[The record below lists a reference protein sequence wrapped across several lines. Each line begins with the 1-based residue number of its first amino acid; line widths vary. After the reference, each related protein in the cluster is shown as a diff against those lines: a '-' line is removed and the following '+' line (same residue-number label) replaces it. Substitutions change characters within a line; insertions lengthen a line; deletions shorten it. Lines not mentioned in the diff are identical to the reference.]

1 MLRFQP
7 PGTEMEFVLNGH
19 GSQLDQDSTLG
30 QAVGTQRIG
39 VGGVGADSRYF
50 YGQAGPLKYTE
61 RDALQE
67 FLALCNRDP
76 GPNSCRNPYA
86 AAQLAKRI
94 ATRPL
99 DRRPYRGDYDRVG
112 NDVRDTYGAFAS
124 GQLPLFDDVQL

>member
-61 RDALQE
+61 RGAPQE
-67 FLALCNRDP
+67 VPALCHPDP
-76 GPNSCRNPYA
+76 GPNSRPDPYA
-86 AAQLAKRI
+86 AGPLPQPVPP
-94 ATRPL
+94 RPL
-99 DRRPYRGDYDRVG
+99 HPPPPPRQYHP
-112 NDVRDTYGAFAS
+112 
-124 GQLPLFDDVQL
+124 